1 MKAAIGIWIVSIPL
15 ICYGHWYIAIMFFA
29 IFLRLLW
36 EYIQYSK
43 FIKVMSYIFNRNWI
57 KALIGSIC
65 LLFIIGQVIY
75 VIINI

>member
-1 MKAAIGIWIVSIPL
+1 MKAAIGIWIVAIPL
-15 ICYGHWYIAIMFFA
+15 ICYGQWYLLIIFVA

-43 FIKVMSYIFNRNWI
+43 FIKVLKHLFNRNWI

>member
-1 MKAAIGIWIVSIPL
+1 MKAAIGIWIVAIPL